1 MLPYPQ
7 TFDKGKLSKDLL
19 KEVPGL
25 DKRDGGHEIPRV
37 LSARAQKQHQS
48 VQQAPPTRLHKDL
61 TLLNVSKK
69 DLDYHLIVLLSS

>member
-7 TFDKGKLSKDLL
+7 TFGKGKLSKDQPMG
-19 KEVPGL
+19 EQGL